1 MKNVMLRLC
10 AVAMGAVF
18 TVPASADE
26 INDVFYIDM
35 ENHNLTQPS
44 SVTSP
49 QQLQGNVAAP
59 YLNSLMTPG
68 NPNAAQTS
76 WASNYYNV
84 APGVHPS
91 LPNYLWQ
98 EAGTNFGVAND
109 NQPFGPGGANQGDA
123 LNLSALLQAKG
134 ISWKSY
140 QEDTDI
146 NNQTGKVLPT
156 SQWTVPLNNSSG
168 TFTSGTNPYNGSNQY
183 NFATKH
189 DGQLYFNATNGGNDT
204 TTSNPLASHYAPLQ
218 QLQTDLANNTVAR
231 YNLITPDQFNDMHSA
246 LSNGFTY
253 HGTHYTG
260 DQAAVAQGDN
270 FLSMVV
276 PMIMS
281 SAAYKNGGAIV
292 IWYDETEGGDTK
304 QFTLPEIVLSPLAK
318 GDAYDSTL
326 TYTHSSD
333 LKTMEELFGVYNPD
347 GSFLGD
353 AGTLGTNDLS
363 DLFVAGSV
371 VPEPSSLV
379 LYAIGAAC
387 LAGWHWGRRKRAH
400 HFRSTHPGC
409 AHR

>member
-1 MKNVMLRLC
+1 
-10 AVAMGAVF
+10 
-18 TVPASADE
+18 
-26 INDVFYIDM
+26 
-35 ENHNLTQPS
+35 
-44 SVTSP
+44 
-49 QQLQGNVAAP
+49 
-59 YLNSLMTPG
+59 MTP
-68 NPNAAQTS
+68 
-76 WASNYYNV
+76 
-84 APGVHPS
+84 
-91 LPNYLWQ
+91 
-98 EAGTNFGVAND
+98 
-109 NQPFGPGGANQGDA
+109 
-123 LNLSALLQAKG
+123 
-134 ISWKSY
+134 
-140 QEDTDI
+140 
-146 NNQTGKVLPT
+146 
-156 SQWTVPLNNSSG
+156 
-168 TFTSGTNPYNGSNQY
+168 
-183 NFATKH
+183 
-189 DGQLYFNATNGGNDT
+189 
-204 TTSNPLASHYAPLQ
+204 SNPLASHYAPLQ

-253 HGTHYTG
+253 NGIHYTG

-270 FLSMVV
+270 FLSIIV

-304 QFTLPEIVLSPLAK
+304 QFTLPEIVISSLAK

-353 AGTLGTNDLS
+353 AGTPGTNDLS

-400 HFRSTHPGC
+400 HFGSTHPGC